1 MEQVTETVKIVLD
14 FTGGHFFP
22 FLSIS
27 NYFFKTFAE
36 KNWNSPSIKHF
47 LLSQEF
53 FEGEVHKS
61 VVDRCFKS
69 VTDPY
74 LESAMELLLGL
85 VNKNSI
91 GPLEDMGLWDPS
103 TLSFC
108 SPLLKQY
115 LFQSCVAQFRYAQV
129 APKEKI
135 LLANDVEWLES
146 VAQVIETGLGSMH
159 PTNFE
164 MPKGTPVEDALGFYW
179 GFQAQARIENLYM
192 SPQTPADKEMIRE
205 RYLTAKLKKE
215 KFKLVPRK
223 RGRPPTVDWFLDNRL
238 GVALECLRDGDE
250 REIEDKFRKFREEYK
265 EWPKNAVL
273 NFQMTGKTPNYD
285 LKDKS
290 YSARV
295 FTFVKESNS
304 LYRGSNLFRSNV
316 VHRLATM
323 PTAHFSTLVR
333 ALRLR

>member
-53 FEGEVHKS
+53 FEGEVL
-61 VVDRCFKS
+61 DRCFKS

-159 PTNFE
+159 STNFE
-164 MPKGTPVEDALGFYW
+164 MPKELQLKMHLVFIGDFKLT
-179 GFQAQARIENLYM
+179 RIENLYM
-192 SPQTPADKEMIRE
+192 SPQTPVDKEMIRE
-205 RYLTAKLKKE
+205 RYLTVKLKKE
-215 KFKLVPRK
+215 NFKLVPRK

-273 NFQMTGKTPNYD
+273 NFQMTEKTPNYD
-285 LKDKS
+285 S
-290 YSARV
+290 RV
-295 FTFVKESNS
+295 FTFVKD
-304 LYRGSNLFRSNV
+304 
-316 VHRLATM
+316 
-323 PTAHFSTLVR
+323 
-333 ALRLR
+333 